1 MEKNVWAL
9 RSLGNKYE
17 HFGSF
22 LVPLI
27 FERLPN
33 TIKLQIS
40 RTLGK
45 NNWKLEQFL
54 LAIDQEITARENFEY
69 LKPNS
74 FDSKDESK
82 NFTTISLYDQARLEN
97 AYFVSMKIA
106 IAINIKLWHT

>member
-1 MEKNVWAL
+1 MWAL
-9 RSLGNKYE
+9 KSLGNKYE

-22 LVPLI
+22 LLPLT

-40 RTLGK
+40 WKLGK
-45 NNWKLEQFL
+45 SNWKLEQFL
-54 LAIDQEITARENFEY
+54 LATDQDITARENFEY

-74 FDSKDESK
+74 FDCEDESK
-82 NFTTISLYDQARLEN
+82 NFTTSSLNDQARLEN
-97 AYFVSMKIA
+97 ACFVSMKIT